1 MDSDDRKGTN
11 LRKKIPPL
19 NSLKSFE
26 SAARHGSFKNA
37 ADELFVSVSA
47 ISHQIKQLEHVL
59 NVELFIRKTR
69 SVVLTKIGKQYYPIL
84 RDAFDKIAEGTDLIL
99 TPTRSDVLTIQLYS
113 TLAIRWLIPRLP
125 DFQSKYPDIS
135 VRLHTSQFD
144 VDFNKSDVDA
154 CVKIG
159 NRAANGLHYSYLF
172 TSDVFPVCSPN
183 LLTAKEQLERPV
195 QLNDFTILQVY
206 PSHRDWYIWLDE
218 VSCTSVDPESGLQLD
233 SYDHSIATAL
243 QGLGVALGMQPYVEK
258 ELSSGLLIEPFPE
271 MRVKHHSEWY
281 FVYREVKFEQKK
293 IQLFETW
300 LIEQIKADPELS
312 ILRERARSEQAF

>member
-1 MDSDDRKGTN
+1 

-26 SAARHGSFKNA
+26 AAARHCSFRNA

-69 SVVLTKIGKQYYPIL
+69 SVELTKIGKQYYPIL
-84 RDAFDKIAEGTDLIL
+84 RDAFDKIAEGTSLIL
-99 TPTRSDVLTIQLYS
+99 KPTQSDVLTIQLYS
-113 TLAIRWLIPRLP
+113 TLAIRWIIPRLP

-144 VDFNKSDVDA
+144 VDFTKSDVDA

-159 NRAANGLHYSYLF
+159 SRAANGLHYSYLF
-172 TSDVFPVCSPN
+172 SSDVFPVCSPN
-183 LLTAKEQLERPV
+183 ILTGKDQLSRPE

-218 VSCTSVDPESGLQLD
+218 VGCTSVDPESGLQFD
-233 SYDHSIATAL
+233 SYDHSISTAL
-243 QGLGVALGMQPYVEK
+243 QGMGVALGMQPYVNK
-258 ELSSGLLIEPFPE
+258 ELSAGLLIEPFPE
-271 MRVKHHSEWY
+271 MRVKHHSDWY
-281 FVYREVKFEQKK
+281 FVYRQEKFEQKK

-300 LIEQIKADPELS
+300 LIEQVEADPELS
-312 ILRERARSEQAF
+312 ISRDRAISEQAS

>member
-1 MDSDDRKGTN
+1 

-26 SAARHGSFKNA
+26 AAARHGSFKNA

-69 SVVLTKIGKQYYPIL
+69 SVALTKIGKQYYPIL
-84 RDAFDKIAEGTDLIL
+84 RDAFDKIAEGTDQIL

-125 DFQSKYPDIS
+125 DFQSKYPNIS

-183 LLTAKEQLERPV
+183 LLTAKEQLERPE

-206 PSHRDWYIWLDE
+206 PSHGDWYIWLDE
-218 VSCTSVDPESGLQLD
+218 VGCTSVDPESGLQFD
-233 SYDHSIATAL
+233 SYDHSISTAL
-243 QGLGVALGMQPYVEK
+243 QGMGVALGMQPYVDK

-281 FVYREVKFEQKK
+281 FVYRQKKFEQKK

-300 LIEQIKADPELS
+300 LIEQIKADPELRIS
-312 ILRERARSEQAF
+312 RERATSEQAF

>member
-1 MDSDDRKGTN
+1 M
-11 LRKKIPPL
+11 RKKIPPL

-26 SAARHGSFKNA
+26 AAARHCSFRNA

-59 NVELFIRKTR
+59 NVELFTRKTR
-69 SVVLTKIGKQYYPIL
+69 SVELTKIGKQYYPIL
-84 RDAFDKIAEGTDLIL
+84 RDAFDKIAEGTNLIL
-99 TPTRSDVLTIQLYS
+99 EPTQSDVLTIQLYS
-113 TLAIRWLIPRLP
+113 TLAIRWIIPRLP

-144 VDFNKSDVDA
+144 VDFNESDVDA

-172 TSDVFPVCSPN
+172 SSDVFPVCSPN
-183 LLTAKEQLERPV
+183 ILTGKEQLSRPE

-218 VSCTSVDPESGLQLD
+218 VGCASVDPESGLQFD
-233 SYDHSIATAL
+233 SYDHSISTAL
-243 QGLGVALGMQPYVEK
+243 QGMGVALGMQPYVNK
-258 ELSSGLLIEPFPE
+258 ELSAGLLIEPFPD
-271 MRVKHHSEWY
+271 MRVKHHSDWY
-281 FVYREVKFEQKK
+281 FVYRQEKFEQKK

-300 LIEQIKADPELS
+300 LLEQVKADPELS
-312 ILRERARSEQAF
+312 ISRERTTSEQAS